1 MSRGRALG
9 PGQLAKKN
17 GRWVNPR
24 MLDLPAKEPIS
35 QQEIVAFNS
44 VRDAYLSRMY
54 EALNEGLD
62 RTTVVQAP
70 TRPVSHGLTAA
81 MF

>member
-1 MSRGRALG
+1 MKKD
-9 PGQLAKKN
+9 GQ
-17 GRWVNPR
+17 WVNPR
-24 MLDLPAKEPIS
+24 MLDLPAKDPIALKDV
-35 QQEIVAFNS
+35 VAFNET
-44 VRDAYLSRMY
+44 RDSYLSRMY

-70 TRPVSHGLTAA
+70 AKAISPGLTAT

>member
-1 MSRGRALG
+1 
-9 PGQLAKKN
+9 
-17 GRWVNPR
+17 
-24 MLDLPAKEPIS
+24 MLDLPAKDPITPNELVS
-35 QQEIVAFNS
+35 FNAM
-44 VRDAYLSRMY
+44 RDAYLSRMY

-70 TRPVSHGLTAA
+70 ARAVSPGLSAA

>member
-1 MSRGRALG
+1 M
-9 PGQLAKKN
+9 
-17 GRWVNPR
+17 
-24 MLDLPAKEPIS
+24 
-35 QQEIVAFNS
+35 
-44 VRDAYLSRMY
+44 RDAYLSRMY

-70 TRPVSHGLTAA
+70 TRAVSPGLTAS

>member
-1 MSRGRALG
+1 
-9 PGQLAKKN
+9 
-17 GRWVNPR
+17 
-24 MLDLPAKEPIS
+24 MLDLPAKEPIA
-35 QQEIVAFNS
+35 QTEIVAFNS
-44 VRDAYLSRMY
+44 LRDAYLSRMY

-70 TRPVSHGLTAA
+70 SRATSPGLSAA